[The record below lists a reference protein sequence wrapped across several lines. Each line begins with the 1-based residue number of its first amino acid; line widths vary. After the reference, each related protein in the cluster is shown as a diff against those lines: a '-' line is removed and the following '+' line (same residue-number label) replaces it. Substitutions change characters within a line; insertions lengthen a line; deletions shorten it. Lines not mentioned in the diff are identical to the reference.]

1 MNAGLCVRR
10 GCQWPDDLVS
20 ERRGCVN
27 ARARAAGGG
36 PQLCEP
42 PHDAGAG
49 ESDCGTWRTEKHSLR
64 QQNVCSTVLEQA
76 YFPHRLKNTPSGFPI
91 LPLNLKT
98 SYTSQIRR

>member
-42 PHDAGAG
+42 PHDA
-49 ESDCGTWRTEKHSLR
+49 R
-64 QQNVCSTVLEQA
+64 VLERA
-76 YFPHRLKNTPSGFPI
+76 IAERGAPKSTRCDNRMSVRLS
-91 LPLNLKT
+91 
-98 SYTSQIRR
+98 